1 LYFDEDHVEERHR
14 HRFEVNQEYIAQ
26 IEEKGMK
33 FVGRDV
39 DGERM
44 EILELKDHP
53 YYVATQFHPEFL
65 SRPMSP
71 SPVFNG
77 FILAA
82 AGKLDR
88 WLEKR
93 PTKLEVFSPAGRT
106 ESQEESMKHVG
117 FRPSRPSW
125 MIPDSPPP
133 SPSKSAPSSP
143 AKMGQGG
150 SPTLAGS
157 MGGASTMAL

>member
-1 LYFDEDHVEERHR
+1 
-14 HRFEVNQEYIAQ
+14 
-26 IEEKGMK
+26 
-33 FVGRDV
+33 
-39 DGERM
+39 M

-77 FILAA
+77 FILAS

-93 PTKLEVFSPAGRT
+93 PTKQEVFSPAGRT
-106 ESQEESMKHVG
+106 ESQEEQMKHVG

-143 AKMGQGG
+143 AKGG
-150 SPTLAGS
+150 ANGDSPTGKSGGAGS
-157 MGGASTMAL
+157 MAL